1 MKKIITIAIAL
12 SMLTSTAF
20 AEDGSNKEKDDE
32 KSCPVVPPQTIY
44 VDKIVYVDKP
54 VPGPTVY
61 VDKIVPGPTVYVDRN
76 VAGPTV
82 YVDKVVPETIT
93 VTNTVYVDKPIDR
106 IVSIENPLNTD
117 IQNKLNK
124 LTSKYNKLLKSYKIM
139 HNHELKEAAKKKVK

>member
-1 MKKIITIAIAL
+1 MKKLIIPVTVL
-12 SMLTSTAF
+12 SLFSFTAY
-20 AEDGSNKEKDDE
+20 ADDGKTVEPVDHE
-32 KSCPVVPPQTIY
+32 EACPVVPPQTIY

-54 VPGPTVY
+54 GPTVY
-61 VDKIVPGPTVYVDRN
+61 VDKIVPGPTVYIDRN

-82 YVDKVVPETIT
+82 YVDKIVPETTT

-106 IVSIENPLNTD
+106 IVSIENPLNSD

-139 HNHELKEAAKKKVK
+139 RNHELKEAAKKKVK